1 MTNEAGATTGLLST
15 LTGSR
20 AHPAPGF
27 ALHLLC
33 QATRPFMTRS
43 RTFMIYLIVNL
54 GVLGSLLEYLRD
66 ERWRQWNEQIWFL
79 TPHGL

>member
-1 MTNEAGATTGLLST
+1 
-15 LTGSR
+15 
-20 AHPAPGF
+20 
-27 ALHLLC
+27 
-33 QATRPFMTRS
+33 MTRS